1 LFDTYAEIFD
11 LRAGDYHR
19 AIKRSPKARE
29 AEFRAVLEPLRDA
42 TPGVVYDMPSGGG
55 WLADYVPPG
64 FSYTAINPAPEFFV
78 DWPERLPKVLAEI
91 TTVPLAGGSADYV
104 VSLAGLHHEPS
115 LPDVFREMRRLLREG
130 GRVVLADVA
139 VGTPPAR
146 FLNGFVNAH
155 CPTGHV
161 GRFLDELTIPALQA
175 ASFKIADDRMIDVPW
190 IFANFDEAG
199 EFCRQLF
206 GMNALSVSDTVDAL
220 RREIGF
226 DVEDGRPRLRWVL
239 RRIVADAV

>member
-1 LFDTYAEIFD
+1 VFDTYARIFD

-29 AEFRAVLEPLRDA
+29 AEFEAVLEPLRDA
-42 TPGVVYDMPSGGG
+42 SPGLVYDMPSGAG
-55 WLADYVPPG
+55 WLADYVPTG
-64 FSYTAINPAPEFFV
+64 FAYLGVNPAPEFFV
-78 DWPERLPKVLAEI
+78 DWPEQLPKVLAEI
-91 TTVPLAGGSADYV
+91 TNVPLTEGSADYV

-115 LPDVFREMRRLLREG
+115 LPDVFREMRRLLRTG

-146 FLNGFVNAH
+146 FLNGFVNEH

-161 GRFLDELTIPALQA
+161 GRFLDELTGPALRMA
-175 ASFKIADDRMIDVPW
+175 GFKIADDRMIDVPW
-190 IFANFDEAG
+190 IFASFDEAG
-199 EFCRQLF
+199 EFCCQLF
-206 GMNALSVSDTVDAL
+206 GMNAVSVSETLDAL
-220 RREIGF
+220 EVELGF